1 MCFVAAAMAIA
12 APAAGQE
19 PRPDR
24 GEATSVLASLV
35 AGLESRNPELDAAR
49 REIDVRAARVK
60 PAGAPPDPALSAG
73 YMSGFLRPPFF
84 PSAETPDAFRQIAV
98 TQEIPFPGTLALR
111 ERVAATDVE
120 TARWSAEQARVR
132 LIADLKHA
140 YAEYVRVARTIAIVQ
155 RHKRALEQF
164 RGVAEARFAVAR
176 ATQQDVLRAQ
186 LEISILLERVVL
198 LERDRAVLRAAINRL
213 AARAPETPIAVE
225 APIEIATADLSAET
239 LAVRAGTQSP
249 AVRRDAAAIAR
260 GEQALVL
267 ARREQRPDFGIRLA
281 TQKGTGGMPW
291 MYGLELMVSVPVFWN
306 RKQQPRIVEAAAA
319 LDGVS
324 RVREQTVIDVVAA
337 AAQEHAALDASR
349 ALIDLYGDS
358 VLPQARLTLES
369 SMAAYEVGAVDFLTL
384 LTNFIAVLNYEVSL
398 EEQRARAWQ
407 ALARLE
413 PLTGLTL
420 LR

>member
-1 MCFVAAAMAIA
+1 
-12 APAAGQE
+12 
-19 PRPDR
+19 
-24 GEATSVLASLV
+24 
-35 AGLESRNPELDAAR
+35 
-49 REIDVRAARVK
+49 
-60 PAGAPPDPALSAG
+60 
-73 YMSGFLRPPFF
+73 
-84 PSAETPDAFRQIAV
+84 
-98 TQEIPFPGTLALR
+98 
-111 ERVAATDVE
+111 
-120 TARWSAEQARVR
+120 
-132 LIADLKHA
+132 
-140 YAEYVRVARTIAIVQ
+140 
-155 RHKRALEQF
+155 
-164 RGVAEARFAVAR
+164 
-176 ATQQDVLRAQ
+176 
-186 LEISILLERVVL
+186 
-198 LERDRAVLRAAINRL
+198 
-213 AARAPETPIAVE
+213 
-225 APIEIATADLSAET
+225 
-239 LAVRAGTQSP
+239 
-249 AVRRDAAAIAR
+249 VRRDAAAIAR